1 MKTHNITGALA
12 AFSLLGVFGTLAY
25 GNTVVVDRV
34 AQDQTGGVI
43 YGGDTVS
50 GVNAETAQGG
60 EFTLIPSDS
69 TILNNYSS
77 AAKVTDPDGG
87 LTGEVG
93 FESFCLET
101 GLTYPIPPGIPTNP
115 LNYAISPNI
124 LNASVYQPGLTVVLG
139 TAWLY
144 SQFAAGTLTGYAYTG
159 QAATFGGTGWSSV
172 RANDAAYLQAA
183 IWYLE
188 DQPGFTTYAEAGGSS
203 NPFLNLLTA
212 PTTSGGLGL
221 SSISLAMASDPGG
234 FNVDVINIGDP
245 GVYQYQAQLV
255 MGSPVKTTPDG
266 GATVMML
273 GIAASGLALL
283 RRKLRA

>member
-1 MKTHNITGALA
+1 MKIQQLSGALA
-12 AFSLLGVFGTLAY
+12 AVSLFGVLSSAAY
-25 GNTVVVDRV
+25 GNTVVVDRI
-34 AQDQTGGVI
+34 DQTQISGVI
-43 YGGDTVS
+43 YGGDTLS
-50 GVNAETAQGG
+50 GVNNDTAQGG

-77 AAKVTDPDGG
+77 SAKVTDPDAG
-87 LTGEVG
+87 LTGQVG

-101 GLTYPIPPGIPTNP
+101 GLTYPMPPGIPTNP

-124 LNASVYQPGLTVVLG
+124 LNASVYQPGLTITLG

-144 SQFAAGTLTGYAYTG
+144 SQFAAGTLTGYNYTNVT
-159 QAATFGGTGWSSV
+159 ASFNGTGWSSP
-172 RANDAAYLQAA
+172 RADDAAYLQAA

-188 DQPGFTTYAEAGGSS
+188 DQPGFTTFASAGGLA
-203 NPFLNLLTA
+203 NPYLTLLTT
-212 PTTSGGLGL
+212 PTISGGLGL
-221 SSISLAMASDPGG
+221 SSLTAAMASDPGG
-234 FNVDVINIGDP
+234 FNVDVMNIGDA

-273 GIAASGLALL
+273 GVAAGALALL
-283 RRKLRA
+283 RRKLTA